1 MLYAYRLGPKLEH
14 RLHGRRSKA
23 VAAMLGAR
31 LVAGPVASTR
41 PDPTKAHI
49 ANGLQ
54 LSSAPARRCGDI
66 RTLRQAALG
75 RHVQHRNARRV
86 VVAPVIA
93 GVFTNKGTRHAASD
107 VDVRRIMGQGSY
119 GQVFEVT
126 LPAWMRQGAAE
137 ACTQP
142 RRLLQTGRQ
151 ASETVSAALRT
162 PQWPGAC
169 GTQTLHTAR
178 VSVPVER

>member
-1 MLYAYRLGPKLEH
+1 MYAYRLGPKLEH

-31 LVAGPVASTR
+31 LVAGPVGSTR

-54 LSSAPARRCGDI
+54 LSSVPARRCGDI
-66 RTLRQAALG
+66 RTLRQANLG
-75 RHVQHRNARRV
+75 RHVSHRLARRV
-86 VVAPVIA
+86 TPVVA

-107 VDVRRIMGQGSY
+107 VDVRRIMGEGSY

-126 LPAWMRQGAAE
+126 LPAWMRQGH
-137 ACTQP
+137 C
-142 RRLLQTGRQ
+142 RG
-151 ASETVSAALRT
+151 S
-162 PQWPGAC
+162 
-169 GTQTLHTAR
+169 HTASQPPADR
-178 VSVPVER
+178 ASGVSSGFSCPVHSTGSKCS